1 MAGNRKPARKAKP
14 VIRPRVGLIPM
25 MKETH
30 DNLAT
35 QLHTAVLTLRTA
47 PSVLAWDQVMKKVEA
62 MTIATAFMRRR
73 DLCADRDPLANA
85 LRTMLFALNAAGQR
99 HDKTGVM
106 QLSEPEKLSM
116 KVAAAEMDGAI
127 AKIPANVYRASLRFA
142 AEQQLLMHAKE
153 MQMQA
158 KEMQKCPQGV
168 AA

>member
-14 VIRPRVGLIPM
+14 MIRPRVGLIPM

-47 PSVLAWDQVMKKVEA
+47 PSVLAWNQVMKKVEA

-85 LRTMLFALNAAGQR
+85 LRTMLFALNAAGKR
-99 HDKTGVM
+99 HDKTDVM
-106 QLSEPEKLSM
+106 QLSEAEQLSI
-116 KVAAAEMDGAI
+116 KVAAAEMDVAL
-127 AKIPANVYRASLRFA
+127 AKSPANIYRASIQFA
-142 AEQQLLMHAKE
+142 AEQQVIMHAKE
-153 MQMQA
+153 MQKHA
-158 KEMQKCPQGV
+158 QG
-168 AA
+168 AAA